1 MLVKN
6 LKIDYYIIPP
16 FNFKILLEF
25 YEERVYV
32 YFTPEFFTE
41 PGTYTLYGPYTH
53 QSNESGKI
61 YYSSES

>member
-1 MLVKN
+1 MS
-6 LKIDYYIIPP
+6 
-16 FNFKILLEF
+16 ILL
-25 YEERVYV
+25 
-32 YFTPEFFTE
+32 PEFFTE